1 MVAPKA
7 ERGHAKDSGR
17 MGHMEDCPEVPMSDY
32 RRILLAVDLTE
43 ECRHV
48 AHRARAMAEKS
59 GADLHVVHVIEPLT
73 IAYGGDIPMDLT
85 SVQDQI
91 HEQARSHLAD
101 FADSFGIGQER
112 RHLVFGRPES
122 EIHRLAESEEAD
134 LIVVGSHGRHG
145 LALLLGSTANG
156 VLHGAS
162 CDVLA
167 VRVGSDVPADDD

>member
-1 MVAPKA
+1 MS
-7 ERGHAKDSGR
+7 EYGR
-17 MGHMEDCPEVPMSDY
+17 V
-32 RRILLAVDLTE
+32 LLAVDLTD

-48 AHRARAMAEKS
+48 AHRAQALATNAE
-59 GADLHVVHVIEPLT
+59 LHIVHVIEPLT
-73 IAYGGDIPMDLT
+73 LAYGGDIPMDLT

-91 HEQARSHLAD
+91 HEQARTHLASFAED
-101 FADSFGIGQER
+101 FHVPAER

-122 EIHRLAESEEAD
+122 EIHRLAETQHMD

-167 VRVGSDVPADDD
+167 VRVGKDIPADGDS

>member
-1 MVAPKA
+1 MA
-7 ERGHAKDSGR
+7 E
-17 MGHMEDCPEVPMSDY
+17 Y

-43 ECRHV
+43 ECRRI
-48 AHRARAMAEKS
+48 ATRARALCRPS
-59 GADLHVVHVIEPLT
+59 GAELHVVHVIEPLSL
-73 IAYGGDIPMDLT
+73 AYGGDIPMDLST
-85 SVQDQI
+85 VQDQI

-101 FADSFGIGQER
+101 FAASFDIAEDR

-122 EIHRLAESEEAD
+122 EIHRIAEAESVD

-167 VRVGSDVPADDD
+167 VRVGRDVSADTEDDA

>member
-1 MVAPKA
+1 
-7 ERGHAKDSGR
+7 
-17 MGHMEDCPEVPMSDY
+17 MGDY

-43 ECRHV
+43 ECRRV
-48 AHRARAMAEKS
+48 AKRAVSVAES
-59 GADLHVVHVIEPLT
+59 ADAEMHVVHVIEPLGLV
-73 IAYGGDIPMDLT
+73 YGGDVPMDLS

-91 HEQARSHLAD
+91 HEQAATQLAE
-101 FADSFGIGQER
+101 FAVGIGVPEHR
-112 RHLVFGRPES
+112 RHLVFGRPET
-122 EIHRLAESEEAD
+122 EIHHIAENESMD

-167 VRVGSDVPADDD
+167 VRVGHDVATHDDDD

>member
-1 MVAPKA
+1 MS
-7 ERGHAKDSGR
+7 EYGR
-17 MGHMEDCPEVPMSDY
+17 V
-32 RRILLAVDLTE
+32 LLAVDLTD
-43 ECRHV
+43 ECQRV
-48 AHRARAMAEKS
+48 AHRAKALATDAE
-59 GADLHVVHVIEPLT
+59 LHIVHVIEPLT
-73 IAYGGDIPMDLT
+73 LAYGGDIPMDLT

-91 HEQARSHLAD
+91 HEQARTHLAKFAED
-101 FADSFGIGQER
+101 FSVPAER

-122 EIHRLAESEEAD
+122 EIHRLAEAEGMD

-167 VRVGSDVPADDD
+167 VRVGKDMPADDDA